1 MIAGVWTGRSSHTR
15 IRADSFAVLLVTVL
29 VPYMA
34 SRDWTRESS
43 GMVGRSIH
51 TIDEC
56 ELLMTVMGTL
66 DIIWDIVG
74 H

>member
-43 GMVGRSIH
+43 GMVGGSIQN
-51 TIDEC
+51 IEGY
-56 ELLMTVMGTL
+56 ELLMIVMTTL
-66 DIIWDIVG
+66 AVTWDIVG
-74 H
+74 C